1 MNFCKDCNHHRMDHG
16 TGDFPYI
23 NYRCSR
29 MCRQEKTIDPVTGNT
44 YTLFHG
50 EMPRCQH
57 ERENLSGCGPDGK
70 YFECIKN

>member
-1 MNFCKDCNHHRMDHG
+1 
-16 TGDFPYI
+16 
-23 NYRCSR
+23 

-44 YTLFHG
+44 YTLFYG

-57 ERENLSGCGPDGK
+57 ERENLSGCGPDGI

>member
-16 TGDFPYI
+16 TGDFPYV

-44 YTLFHG
+44 YIQFYG
-50 EMPRCQH
+50 EMPRCRH